1 MLKGV
6 LVGCG
11 FFGAIQMEA
20 WQRVDGAHI
29 AGVCDLDPQKL
40 REFRE
45 SFDVAAYADLDRMLQ
60 EVRPDFV
67 DIATRPSSHVAL
79 TRECVVRGFPVL
91 LQKPVANT
99 WEEARRIV
107 GFAAGANVRLMVN
120 ENWRW
125 QRWYREIAAMIGAK
139 RIGRVFYYSMQA
151 RARDGV
157 GGHPFPNQPYFK
169 DMPRL
174 ILFETLVHHLDT
186 ARFLMGAI
194 DEVFC
199 RTAKINPVIR
209 AEDMAVIMTK
219 HAGGAIGMIDCN
231 RSCEPDEPGPA
242 LEIARF
248 EGVDGKIRL
257 RHSGDVWVDD
267 ERAFSAAGLP
277 GYRGDSCR
285 ATQQHFV
292 DCLRTG
298 EEFETDGARYV
309 RTTYAAV
316 EACYL
321 SARENRPV
329 RVEEIAATL

>member
-11 FFGAIQMEA
+11 FFGGIQMEA
-20 WQRVDGAHI
+20 WRQVEGAHI
-29 AGVCDLDPQKL
+29 VGVCDSDPAKASAFRQK
-40 REFRE
+40 
-45 SFDVAAYADLDRMLQ
+45 FDVASYGELDEALQ
-60 EVRPDFV
+60 AVEPDFV

-79 TRECVVRGFPVL
+79 ARECCIRGYPVL
-91 LQKPVANT
+91 LQKPVAET
-99 WEEARRIV
+99 WDDARRVV
-107 GFAAGANVRLMVN
+107 GFAAGANVRMMIN

-125 QRWYREIAAMIGAK
+125 QRWYREIASMLGSG
-139 RIGRVFYYSMQA
+139 RIGRLFYYSMQA
-151 RARDGV
+151 RARDGL
-157 GGHPFPNQPYFK
+157 GAFPFPNQPYFK

-174 ILFETLVHHLDT
+174 IVFETLVHHLDT
-186 ARFLMGAI
+186 ARFLIGPI
-194 DEVFC
+194 EEVFC
-199 RTAKINPVIR
+199 RTAKVNPAIR
-209 AEDMAVIMTK
+209 AEDMAAIMTK
-219 HAGGAIGMIDCN
+219 HVNGVIGMIDCN
-231 RSCEPDEPGPA
+231 RACEPDEPGPA

-257 RHSGDVWVDD
+257 RHSGDVYVGD

-298 EEFETDGARYV
+298 EEFETEGTAYV
-309 RTTYAAV
+309 KTTFATV
-316 EACYL
+316 EACYV

-329 RVEEIAATL
+329 KVAEIATTL